1 MSDEFER
8 NRFRIVMAKP
18 GLDGHD
24 RGVKV
29 VARALRDAGM
39 EVIYGGLHQSPE
51 AIVQAVMQEDA
62 DVLGLSVLSGAHVA
76 LVRRLVALLKD
87 NDAADV
93 TLMVGGTIPESD
105 IATLHDLG
113 VDRVFTPG
121 TPMCDIVEFV
131 ASLQARKTC

>member
-51 AIVQAVMQEDA
+51 AIVQMVMQEDA

-87 NDAADV
+87 NDATDV

-113 VDRVFTPG
+113 VERVFTPG
-121 TPMCDIVEFV
+121 TPMRDIVEFV
-131 ASLQARKTC
+131 ASVQARKTH

>member
-51 AIVQAVMQEDA
+51 AIVQMVMQEDA

-87 NDAADV
+87 NDATDV
-93 TLMVGGTIPESD
+93 SLMVGGTIPESD

-113 VDRVFTPG
+113 VERVFTPG
-121 TPMCDIVEFV
+121 TPMRDIVEFV
-131 ASLQARKTC
+131 ASVQARKTH

>member
-51 AIVQAVMQEDA
+51 AIVQMVMQEDA

-87 NDAADV
+87 NDATDV
-93 TLMVGGTIPESD
+93 TLMIGGTIPESD

-113 VDRVFTPG
+113 VERVFTPG
-121 TPMCDIVEFV
+121 TPMRDIVEFV
-131 ASLQARKTC
+131 SSVQARKTH